1 MYLPFMDHKIKT
13 LIVEDETK
21 GRNVLKALLS
31 EIQVVN
37 LIGESP
43 DVEDALSKIQLHNP
57 DLVLLDIEMP
67 YKNGFDLLESIP
79 NRTFDVIFTTAYDS
93 YAIKAIKFSAIDY
106 LLKPIDGEELKIA
119 IEKTAEKRKK
129 ILYQP
134 QLQINNLLE
143 NLKAINKHNFKL
155 SLPTST
161 GAIYIPVDEIIRC
174 ESDTNYTKFFFKN
187 EDRPTLVSKTLKD
200 YEVLLTDFGFCRV
213 HHSHLINLKFIKK
226 YIKGEGGTVI
236 MLDDTEVEVSRRKK
250 EIFQKA
256 LEKYTSIL

>member
-1 MYLPFMDHKIKT
+1 MDNKIKT
-13 LIVEDETK
+13 LIVEDEAK
-21 GRNVLKALLS
+21 GRNVLKALLN
-31 EIQVVN
+31 EIPEVN

-43 DVEDALSKIQLHNP
+43 DVEDAILKIELHNP

-67 YKNGFDLLESIP
+67 FKNGFDLLASIP
-79 NRTFDVIFTTAYDS
+79 KRTFDVIFTTAYDS

-106 LLKPIDGEELKIA
+106 LLKPIDQEELKIA

-129 ILYQP
+129 VQHEP
-134 QLQINNLLE
+134 QSQINNLLE

-174 ESDTNYTKFFFKN
+174 ESDTNYTKFYFKN
-187 EDRPTLVSKTLKD
+187 EERPTLVSKTLKD
-200 YEVLLTDFGFCRV
+200 YEELLTDFGFCRV
-213 HHSHLINLKFIKK
+213 HHSHLINLKFIKQ
-226 YIKGEGGTVI
+226 YIKGDGGTII
-236 MLDDTEVEVSRRKK
+236 MFDETEVEVSRRKK

-256 LEKYTSIL
+256 LEKFTTIL